1 MMGALATK
9 QRSLAAPR
17 PNTKNTD
24 DFAAYSIDGEV
35 VVVDK
40 SDYKLDGSA
49 LAVVF
54 RWDGSVGLEYPK
66 TADGRF
72 WAGERSGFYG
82 EAGTKM
88 IRTVGCVIVGRVI
101 QGG

>member
-9 QRSLAAPR
+9 QRAVAIPR
-17 PNTKNTD
+17 QKPKHID
-24 DFAAYSIDGEV
+24 DVAAYSIDGEV
-35 VVVDK
+35 VLVDK
-40 SDYKLDGSA
+40 TDYKLDGSA

-54 RWDGSVGLEYPK
+54 RWDGSVALEYPK

-82 EAGTKM
+82 EAGQKM

-101 QGG
+101 QGA

>member
-1 MMGALATK
+1 MAH
-9 QRSLAAPR
+9 APPR
-17 PNTKNTD
+17 HKPKHID
-24 DFAAYSIDGEV
+24 DVAAYSIDGEV
-35 VVVDK
+35 VLVDR
-40 SDYKLDGSA
+40 SDYKLDGSV

-54 RWDGSVGLEYPK
+54 RWGGSVGLEYAK

-82 EAGTKM
+82 EAGQKM

-101 QGG
+101 QCA